1 MRPDAEVYSNTVFSL
16 CNRFIRETLSGNAE
30 GYKVFCIQLDKS
42 LRKES
47 KMVQT
52 KKQHALFD
60 NCPFVCINFDFSWLN
75 KARPDYRYIWVF
87 NQTAS
92 VQSVAWIL

>member
-1 MRPDAEVYSNTVFSL
+1 MSVILWPYFFL
-16 CNRFIRETLSGNAE
+16 
-30 GYKVFCIQLDKS
+30 YKS

-75 KARPDYRYIWVF
+75 KARPGCRCLWAF

-92 VQSVAWIL
+92 APSVAWIH

>member
-1 MRPDAEVYSNTVFSL
+1 MQVYTCIVSICKRIVKRVYLS
-16 CNRFIRETLSGNAE
+16 TLRRL
-30 GYKVFCIQLDKS
+30 IIKS

-52 KKQHALFD
+52 KKQHAIFD

-75 KARPDYRYIWVF
+75 KARPGCRYIWAF
-87 NQTAS
+87 NLTAS
-92 VQSVAWIL
+92 AKSLARIL

>member
-1 MRPDAEVYSNTVFSL
+1 
-16 CNRFIRETLSGNAE
+16 
-30 GYKVFCIQLDKS
+30 
-42 LRKES
+42 
-47 KMVQT
+47 MVQT

-75 KARPDYRYIWVF
+75 KARPGCRYIWAF

-92 VQSVAWIL
+92 APSVAWIL

>member
-1 MRPDAEVYSNTVFSL
+1 MQVYTCIVSICKKVVKRVYL
-16 CNRFIRETLSGNAE
+16 ITLR
-30 GYKVFCIQLDKS
+30 QLIAKP

-75 KARPDYRYIWVF
+75 KARPGCRYIWAF

-92 VQSVAWIL
+92 APSVAWIH